1 MFLKF
6 VDPIATIPVSVT
18 GSICSL
24 KCKHCDAHYL
34 SHMKSV
40 EDMKVLASKGA
51 TSFLISG
58 GVLKNGEI
66 PFSPHMDLFDE
77 LKRKYQLKYNF
88 HIGFPQRPV
97 QEIEKVADVI
107 SFDFF
112 GNSQILE
119 QVYSLRRD
127 PTMQISMIKS
137 LSVPAVPHITVGI
150 LCGKITHEFQSLK
163 MLSNYFDRVVLNV
176 FIPTQGTAFENC
188 PPPEL
193 EEVKMI
199 FKYAS
204 NRFSKVALGCMQPK
218 GSYRK
223 KLQDMVSQYADI
235 IVKPVEKTQPDF
247 LGCCSFLLAD
257 VWR

>member
-18 GSICSL
+18 GSTCSL
-24 KCKHCDAHYL
+24 ECKHCGAHYL
-34 SHMKSV
+34 SHMKSI
-40 EDMKVLASKGA
+40 EDMKVLASKGVK
-51 TSFLISG
+51 SFLISG

-66 PFSPHMDLFDE
+66 PFSSYTDLLDE

-88 HIGFPQRPV
+88 HIGFPHKLAE
-97 QEIEKVADVI
+97 EIEKVADVI

-112 GNSQILE
+112 GDSQILE
-119 QVYSLRRD
+119 KVYSLRRD
-127 PTMQISMIKS
+127 PATQISMIKS

-163 MLSNYFDRVVLNV
+163 MLSNYFDSVVLNV

-188 PPPEL
+188 FPPDL
-193 EEVKMI
+193 EEVERV

-204 NRFSKVALGCMQPK
+204 SRFSKVALGCMQPK

-223 KLQDMVSQYADI
+223 KLQNMVSQYVDI
-235 IVKPVEKTQPDF
+235 IVKPVKKNQPDF
-247 LGCCSFLLAD
+247 LGCCSFLLAGI
-257 VWR
+257 WR